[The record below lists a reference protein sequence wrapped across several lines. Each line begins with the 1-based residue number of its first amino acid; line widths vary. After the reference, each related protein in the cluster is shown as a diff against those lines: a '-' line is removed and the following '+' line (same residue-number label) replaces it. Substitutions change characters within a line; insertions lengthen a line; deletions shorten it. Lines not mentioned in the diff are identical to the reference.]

1 MYTFLITSF
10 IYPVVV
16 HWVWDTN
23 GFLCAWG
30 PNAIGR
36 FTDGDG
42 AEQVVGMIDFA
53 GSGVVHMTGGVA
65 AFVGAAVTGPRVGAF
80 DGKGLPQQSVIFQT
94 LGTLILWMG
103 WYGFNGVSTLYI
115 ANYSGVA
122 AHTMV
127 TTTISAATG
136 CLTCTLIGYLM
147 DHTIDPSNANN
158 GILAGL
164 VGITSPCSTCSNF
177 SAFVIG
183 FSSAFVFYGS
193 MKLMLKLKI
202 DDVVNAAPVHGFCG
216 AWGVICASLFAS
228 PHLYDMAYYSSR
240 TELCKGLFYGG
251 GTQFGANFFFMIVI
265 LLWVGGMSAILFLGM
280 KFSIGVRVPEEIETA
295 GMDSSKHGGMVDYA
309 VGVAPAAPKAE
320 AGAEA

>member
-1 MYTFLITSF
+1 MGWATGGAFS
-10 IYPVVV
+10 
-16 HWVWDTN
+16 
-23 GFLCAWG
+23 AWRYG
-30 PNAIGR
+30 TAKEGSACKA
-36 FTDGDG
+36 GDCEEDDVNLMMG
-42 AEQVVGMIDFA
+42 CGVIDFA

-65 AFVGAAVTGPRVGAF
+65 AFVGAFVVGPRAGRF
-80 DGKGLPQQSVIFQT
+80 DGGSVNPLPQQSVIFQT

-164 VGITSPCSTCSNF
+164 VGVTSPCSTCSNF